1 MRFKNEIYQ
10 IREVAFL
17 VMAVISA
24 VVALILLRQLLI
36 ISGALLLIGMR
47 YADLGQQW
55 YYKYTCGE
63 DIEMWA
69 DMDRPE

>member
-1 MRFKNEIYQ
+1 MKFKNQIYQ

-17 VMAVISA
+17 IMAVISA

-36 ISGALLLIGMR
+36 VSVALLLIGIH
-47 YADLGQQW
+47 YADLGQRW
-55 YYKYTCGE
+55 YYKYACGE